1 MSATKLSHTAP
12 IDLYAE
18 WVPAAA
24 DMVYV
29 PEAGLSVP
37 KGWLETWGGA
47 QATTDAEWLAAARA
61 QAANGRPL
69 WACYAAGLD
78 PKDPQDD
85 VRVTAIAI
93 DDGEAHLE
101 YERRARCVYEEE
113 GRPTLTEGVWRR
125 RKTGDRFFR
134 VRVHK

>member
-1 MSATKLSHTAP
+1 MSRKLVCP
-12 IDLYAE
+12 CRRD
-18 WVPAAA
+18 
-24 DMVYV
+24 
-29 PEAGLSVP
+29 
-37 KGWLETWGGA
+37 GWKPGGA

-125 RKTGDRFFR
+125 RKSGDRFFR